1 MKRRLALYGLALT
14 GLLVANRAA
23 ALSLALDPVTPA
35 TVGAAQTYKIASV
48 TDASGPVKFRWNFGD
63 GTPISDP
70 SSDMQASHVYQ
81 VPGHYNIIVQGSDDA
96 AGTSAVA
103 VQTAANPLTPSAP
116 HNSTSILF
124 DPARHRV
131 WNVNPDSDSVSA
143 TDSTTLTRLFEKP
156 VGDEPH
162 SIAQAP
168 DGSLWVT
175 NQNSDEVVVL
185 DPDSGAVNTRIA
197 LAYASQPRTI
207 AFGPTGKAYVS
218 LSATGKL
225 VEIDATSRQVTR
237 EVALGPTPAGVS
249 VAANGRIFV
258 TRFLSPVD
266 HGEVWVVAPDTFTLV
281 NTITLPFDLGPD
293 TQSSGRGVPNYVSSI
308 AISPDGTQA
317 WVTAK
322 KDDVARGIQRDGQ
335 PMTSDNFARS
345 AVCTIDLKT
354 EKEVIA
360 KRQDID
366 NRSMPV
372 AVVFSPI
379 GDYAFVSVLTFNWV
393 GVVDAYNAEIATGM
407 QEVGNAPDGLVLTP
421 DGRLFVNAFLSR
433 EVIVYDVSASL
444 ASADHGAPE
453 PMARIK
459 TIDREPLSAQ
469 LLLGKQIYYN
479 AADKRMGHAGYWAC
493 ATCHFGGYSDGRVWD
508 FSDRGE
514 GLRNTKSLLGIRGAQ
529 GQGRVHWTGNMD
541 EIQDFERDIRESFDG
556 DGFMPNAEYQARKGA
571 DGEYDGLGKP
581 AAGVSPELDALAA
594 YITSFDKVERSP
606 FRNPD
611 GSFTKDAREGRKI
624 FASAGCPACHSGPDF
639 TDSPQN
645 VLHDV
650 GTLLPTS
657 GKRLFGPLTGIDT
670 PTLKGLWQSAPYL
683 HDGRAAT
690 LQDIFTLYTKD
701 KMGITS
707 NLSPTQLDQL
717 VRYLLE
723 LDDVPET
730 PAVDDPPA
738 AAGAGSGGMSS
749 GGASSGTGGATSMTP
764 PADTSSSKGRVSC
777 AVARVP
783 SPTDHPAIAGWL
795 AAVALGS
802 VWRRSRRKG
811 CRLANLSKKER

>member
-1 MKRRLALYGLALT
+1 MKRGFALYGLALT
-14 GLLVANRAA
+14 GLLGANTAA
-23 ALSLALDPVTPA
+23 ALTITLGPIAPA
-35 TVGAAQTYKIASV
+35 AVGQAQTYKIASV
-48 TDASGPVKFRWNFGD
+48 TDATGAAKFRWNFGD
-63 GTPISDP
+63 GTGISDP
-70 SSDMQASHVYQ
+70 TSDPQASHTYQ
-81 VPGHYNIIVQGSDDA
+81 APGHYTIIVQGSDDA
-96 AGTSAVA
+96 AGTSAVV
-103 VQTAANPLTPSAP
+103 VQTAANPITPNAP
-116 HNSTSILF
+116 HNSTTILY
-124 DPARHRV
+124 DAARHRV

-143 TDSTTLTRLFEKP
+143 TDATTLTRVFEKP

-175 NQNSDEVVVL
+175 NQKSDEVVVL
-185 DPDSGAVNTRIA
+185 DPDSGTVNTRIA

-249 VAANGRIFV
+249 VDANGRIFV

-281 NTITLPFDLGPD
+281 NTITLAFDVGPD
-293 TQSSGRGVPNYVSSI
+293 SQSSGRGVPNYVSSI

-317 WVTAK
+317 WVSAK

-335 PMTSDNFARS
+335 PMTSDNFTRS

-354 EKEVIA
+354 EKEVLE
-360 KRQDID
+360 KRQDMD

-372 AVVFSPI
+372 AVAFSPV
-379 GDYAFVSVLTFNWV
+379 GDYAFVSVLTSNWV
-393 GVVDAYNAEIATGM
+393 GVMDAYNTQIVTGI
-407 QEVGNAPDGLVLTP
+407 QKVGNAPDGLLVTP

-433 EVIVYDVSASL
+433 ELIVYDVSSSL
-444 ASADHGAPE
+444 SSVDHSAPE
-453 PMARIK
+453 PMTRIK
-459 TIDREPLSAQ
+459 TIDQEPLSAQ
-469 LLLGKQIYYN
+469 LLLGKQVYYN
-479 AADKRMGHAGYWAC
+479 SADTRMGHAGYWAC
-493 ATCHFGGYSDGRVWD
+493 ASCHFGGYSDGRVWD

-556 DGFMPNAEYQARKGA
+556 SGFMSDADYNARKGA
-571 DGEYDGLGKP
+571 DGNYDGLGKP

-624 FASAGCPACHSGPDF
+624 FASAGCPVCHSGPDF
-639 TDSPQN
+639 TDSAQN
-645 VLHDV
+645 ILHDV

-690 LQDIFTLYTKD
+690 LQEIFTQYTKD

-707 NLSPTQLDQL
+707 NLSPTELDQL

-723 LDDVPET
+723 LDDVPEA
-730 PAVDDPPA
+730 PAVDDPPVSS
-738 AAGAGSGGMSS
+738 AGSGGMSS
-749 GGASSGTGGATSMTP
+749 GGASSGAGGGTTSITP
-764 PADTSSSKGRVSC
+764 PVDTSSGKGRLSC
-777 AVARVP
+777 AVSRVP
-783 SPTDHPAIAGWL
+783 SPTDNFGITAWL
-795 AAVALGS
+795 GAFAFGS
-802 VWRRSRRKG
+802 AWRRARRKA
-811 CRLANLSKKER
+811 RPLA